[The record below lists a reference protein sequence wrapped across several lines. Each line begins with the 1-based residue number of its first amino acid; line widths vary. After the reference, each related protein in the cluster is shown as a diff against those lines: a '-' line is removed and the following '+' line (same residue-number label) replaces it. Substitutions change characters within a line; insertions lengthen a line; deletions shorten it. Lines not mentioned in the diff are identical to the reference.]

1 MKRTLILASA
11 TLVALVATGFAVAH
25 GIDGTKSAK
34 LVSGT
39 FATGTPSQFKTR
51 SCTTSDGKTL
61 VATEGVYTG
70 IAASTTAGNTDLT
83 GPITVK
89 ARSLINSTDGVGVV
103 SGTLR
108 IDVASGGDT
117 VAHFDTVYSAG
128 QIAGMASGHAQD
140 PHGKLL
146 GNLSSAFN
154 SSSTGG
160 FSSGKLGGGTSGG
173 AAVELGPGKCEPS
186 KAVKETSEARGTVA
200 ASGTSVTVASL
211 TCTVPA
217 SLQAKV
223 TSLVGMRAEIHCS
236 LSGSVNTLVKIDKK

>member
-39 FATGTPSQFKTR
+39 FTTGTPSQFKTR
-51 SCTTSDGKTL
+51 SCITSDGKTL

-103 SGTLR
+103 SGTLK
-108 IDVASGGDT
+108 IDVASSGDT

-128 QIAGMASGHAQD
+128 QIAGLASGHAQD
-140 PHGKLL
+140 PHAKLL
-146 GNLSSAFN
+146 GNLSSTFN
-154 SSSTGG
+154 SGSTGG
-160 FSSGKLGGGTSGG
+160 FSGGKLGGGTSGG
-173 AAVELGPGKCEPS
+173 AAVELGPGQCEPTQ
-186 KAVKETSEARGTVA
+186 AVKETSEARGTVA
-200 ASGTSVTVASL
+200 ASGTSVTVASVS
-211 TCTVPA
+211 CTVPA

>member
-11 TLVALVATGFAVAH
+11 GLVALVSAGLAVAN
-25 GIDGTKSAK
+25 GIEGAKSAK
-34 LVSGT
+34 AVAGG
-39 FATGTPSQFKTR
+39 FATGTPSQFRTR

-70 IAASTTAGNTDLT
+70 TATGATAGDADLS
-83 GPITVK
+83 GPITLR
-89 ARSLINSTDGVGVV
+89 ARSLINSTDGIGVV

-117 VAHFDTVYSAG
+117 VAHFDTVYNGGS
-128 QIAGMASGHAQD
+128 IAGLASGHAQD
-140 PHGKLL
+140 PHAKLL
-146 GNLSSAFN
+146 ANV
-154 SSSTGG
+154 SSSFSPTAGFGG
-160 FSSGKLGGGTSGG
+160 GKLGGGTNGG
-173 AAVELGPGKCEPS
+173 AAVELGPGNCRPTS
-186 KAVKETSEARGTVA
+186 AVKETSEARGIVA

-223 TSLVGMRAEIHCS
+223 TSLVGMRAEIHCA
-236 LSGSVNTLVKIDKK
+236 LSGGVNNLVKIEKK

>member
-11 TLVALVATGFAVAH
+11 ALVALVATGFAVAH
-25 GIDGTKSAK
+25 GIDGTKSARS
-34 LVSGT
+34 VAGT
-39 FATGTPSQFKTR
+39 FTTGTPSQFKTR
-51 SCTTSDGKTL
+51 SCTTSDGKAL

-70 IAASTTAGNTDLT
+70 AATGDADLT
-83 GPITVK
+83 GPITLK
-89 ARSLINSTDGVGVV
+89 ARSLINSTDNIGVV

-117 VAHFDTVYSAG
+117 LAHFDTVYSGG
-128 QIAGMASGHAQD
+128 QLAVIARGHAQD
-140 PHGKLL
+140 PHAKLL

-154 SSSTGG
+154 FSSTGG
-160 FSSGKLGGGTSGG
+160 FGSGKLGGGTSGG
-173 AAVELGPGKCEPS
+173 AAVELGPGKCEPT

-223 TSLVGMRAEIHCS
+223 TSLVGMRAEIRCS